1 MNKNLSD
8 LINEFL
14 EYKMHNGY
22 IYTTARYHLN
32 KYLDFSSN
40 HSPGENIPSK
50 DTINTFLNRYAG
62 TPGNL
67 YNIVATLRE
76 FSRYLI
82 GLGYT
87 SAYVIPKGK
96 VSLPTPVQPYLFTD
110 DEVEAFFIACDSIR
124 YDCHVPKRHIVLPAM
139 YRLLYCCGL
148 RCKEVR
154 TLKSENVHLAENYI
168 DILQSKG
175 PKSRRL
181 FITQELS
188 DYLWAYDIKMDHIFP
203 GRTFFF
209 PAREDAPYGAVAF
222 QRNFLKVWYTA
233 FPEKKDDG
241 VSVRA
246 YDFRHHF
253 AYANMN
259 RWLRE
264 GKDIN
269 VMLPYLMKYMGHQD
283 IENTLY
289 YFHLVP
295 DIYDAIV
302 RKSSLFEELLPE
314 VNAYGQESNRR

>member
-188 DYLWAYDIKMDHIFP
+188 DYL
-203 GRTFFF
+203 
-209 PAREDAPYGAVAF
+209 
-222 QRNFLKVWYTA
+222 
-233 FPEKKDDG
+233 
-241 VSVRA
+241 
-246 YDFRHHF
+246 
-253 AYANMN
+253 
-259 RWLRE
+259 
-264 GKDIN
+264 
-269 VMLPYLMKYMGHQD
+269 
-283 IENTLY
+283 
-289 YFHLVP
+289 
-295 DIYDAIV
+295 
-302 RKSSLFEELLPE
+302 
-314 VNAYGQESNRR
+314 

>member
-1 MNKNLSD
+1 MSKTLSD
-8 LINEFL
+8 FIDEFL
-14 EYKMHNGY
+14 QYKKQNGY
-22 IYTTARYHLN
+22 TYTTAGYHLN
-32 KYLDFSSN
+32 KYLGYSAI
-40 HSPGENIPSK
+40 HAPAENIPGK
-50 DTINTFLNRYAG
+50 DTVNMFLNRYAG

-67 YNIVATLRE
+67 YNIAATLRE

-82 GLGYT
+82 GLGHT
-87 SAYVIPKGK
+87 SAYVIPPKK

-110 DEVEAFFIACDSIR
+110 DEVEAFFSACDGIQ
-124 YDCHVPKRHIVLPAM
+124 YDCHVPKRHIVLPVM

-154 TLKSENVHLAENYI
+154 ALKNENVYLLENYI

-175 PKSRRL
+175 PKSRRI
-181 FITQELS
+181 FISQELS
-188 DYLWAYDIKMDHIFP
+188 DYLQNYDTKINAIFP
-203 GRTFFF
+203 DRSFFF
-209 PAREDAPYGAVAF
+209 PSRKDCPYSAGAL
-222 QRNFLKVWYTA
+222 QKNFLKIWYTA
-233 FPEKKDDG
+233 FPDKKCDG

-264 GKDIN
+264 GKDVN
-269 VMLPYLMKYMGHQD
+269 AMLPYLMKHMGHQD

-295 DIYDAIV
+295 DIYGAIV
-302 RKSSLFEELLPE
+302 KKSSLLEGFLPE
-314 VNAYGQESNRR
+314 VNAYE

>member
-1 MNKNLSD
+1 MNKTLSD
-8 LINEFL
+8 LINEFI
-14 EYKMHNGY
+14 EYKKQNGY
-22 IYTTARYHLN
+22 AYTTAEYHLK
-32 KYLDFSSN
+32 KYLDFSIAYASA
-40 HSPGENIPSK
+40 ENIPGR
-50 DTINTFLNRYAG
+50 DTVNTFLKRYAS

-82 GLGYT
+82 GLAYT
-87 SAYVIPKGK
+87 SAYVIPPGK

-110 DEVEAFFIACDSIR
+110 NEIETFFVSCDSIK

-154 TLKSENVHLAENYI
+154 TLKSKNAHLAENYM
-168 DILQSKG
+168 DIIHSKG
-175 PKSRRL
+175 PKSRRI
-181 FITQELS
+181 FISQELS
-188 DYLWAYDIKMDHIFP
+188 DYLQAYDTNMNAIFP
-203 GRTFFF
+203 DRTFFF
-209 PAREDAPYGAVAF
+209 PSRKDSPYSANAF
-222 QRNFLKVWYTA
+222 QKNFLKIWHTA
-233 FPEKKDDG
+233 FSEKKCDG
-241 VSVRA
+241 VSIRA

-253 AYANMN
+253 AYANIN

-289 YFHLVP
+289 YFHLIP

-302 RKSSLFEELLPE
+302 KKSSLFEGLLPE
-314 VNAYGQESNRR
+314 VNTYE

>member
-62 TPGNL
+62 TLGNL

-188 DYLWAYDIKMDHIFP
+188 DYLWAYDIKMDLIFP